1 MFQFRIIPCDDGT
14 DIIDPS
20 LKTPYDSL
28 TPSEMVEYMEVD
40 SAMHYI
46 GIMRKREQRTAQGVY
61 HDYMVIETADGNEWL
76 LDDSKGSPYI
86 KGNHAVFQQG
96 EAVLVVFDTRN
107 TADITDDVIVEVSS
121 V

>member
-46 GIMRKREQRTAQGVY
+46 GIMRKREQRAAE
-61 HDYMVIETADGNEWL
+61 H
-76 LDDSKGSPYI
+76 
-86 KGNHAVFQQG
+86 QQKLARNPLYRLACMFG
-96 EAVLVVFDTRN
+96 LV
-107 TADITDDVIVEVSS
+107 
-121 V
+121 